1 MVTSPSGESDRLT
14 DLRRNYRTAFLR
26 YLPNR
31 SEPALA
37 AAYQL
42 GRDALT
48 GGVSVLDLVRVHHEV
63 LAGTIATTTPD
74 EVADVIDAAADFLA
88 EVLGTTDMAQRSLH
102 GPE

>member
-1 MVTSPSGESDRLT
+1 MVTSRTGENDRLA

-31 SEPALA
+31 SEPA
-37 AAYQL
+37 AYQL

-48 GGVSVLDLVRVHHEV
+48 AGVSVLDLVRVHHEV
-63 LAGTIATTTPD
+63 LAGTIATTAPD